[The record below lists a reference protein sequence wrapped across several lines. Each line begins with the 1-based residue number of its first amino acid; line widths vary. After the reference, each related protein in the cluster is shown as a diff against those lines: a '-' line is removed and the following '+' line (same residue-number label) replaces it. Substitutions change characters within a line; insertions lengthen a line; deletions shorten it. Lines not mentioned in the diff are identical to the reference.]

1 MGIEKPPQHSDEDLP
16 EMANITGSGGG
27 RLFRATGIVSVMT
40 MLSRVF
46 GLIRDVM
53 LARVIGADMLA
64 DVFFVAFKIPNLFRR
79 LFAEGA
85 FAQAFVPVLGEYRE
99 HGTNAAVRE
108 LVSRVTGTLGIT
120 LIFLTLFVVSF
131 APFFAALFAPSW
143 YLNNPEK
150 FEATVSMLRVT
161 FPYLMFISLTGAAGA
176 ILNSYDRFAVPSFT
190 PILLNICII
199 FAAIFAAS
207 WFDRPAF
214 AIAWGVFI
222 AGLIQFAFQL
232 PFLRHIHM
240 LPAPMIDWHHP
251 GVIKILTLMGPA
263 IFGVSVSQINLL
275 LDTILATFLP
285 TGSVSWLYYSDRIA
299 ELPLGVFGV
308 AIATVIL
315 PSLSRNFASKS
326 SVLFAATLEWAITLV
341 LIVAIPATV
350 GLMILA
356 EPILIT
362 LFYYGDVMTLM
373 DMEMATLSMR
383 AYASGLVAFMLIK
396 VLAPGFFARQDMRTP
411 VRIGIFAMVMNM
423 VFNLIFLSALH
434 FYWQIG
440 HVGLAL
446 ATSLSAYINAGL
458 LYVELRK
465 QGIYFSVGSVGRLIK
480 PLAFALTMMTAILI
494 FLTIYFGVHD
504 SAGWEDID
512 GLSRILRLIVI
523 CTLAC
528 AGYLAALWVSG
539 VRYADLAG
547 PRMESY
553 SNV

>member
-1 MGIEKPPQHSDEDLP
+1 VGIEKPPQHGDEDLP
-16 EMANITGSGGG
+16 AMSNITDSGVG
-27 RLFRATGIVSVMT
+27 RLFRATGIVSIFT

-64 DVFFVAFKIPNLFRR
+64 DVFFVAFKIPNFFRR

-85 FAQAFVPVLGEYRE
+85 FAQAFVPVLGEYRA

-120 LIFLTLFVVSF
+120 LIFMTLVVVSF

-143 YLNNPEK
+143 YLNSPEK

-207 WFDRPAF
+207 WSDRPAF
-214 AIAWGVFI
+214 AIAWGVFF

-240 LPAPMIDWHHP
+240 LPAPMIDWQHP

-285 TGSVSWLYYSDRIA
+285 TGSVSWLYYSDRLA

-326 SVLFAATLEWAITLV
+326 SVLFSATLEWAITLV
-341 LIVAIPATV
+341 LIVAIPASV
-350 GLMILA
+350 ALVILA

-396 VLAPGFFARQDMRTP
+396 ILAPGFFARQDMRTP

-458 LYVELRK
+458 LYVELKK
-465 QGIYFSVGSVGRLIK
+465 QGIYVSAGAVGRLIK

-504 SAGWEDID
+504 SVGWEDID

-523 CTLAC
+523 CGVAC
-528 AGYLAALWVSG
+528 AVYLVALWVFG
-539 VRYADLAG
+539 VRYADLIG
-547 PRMESY
+547 PRMKSY